1 MPAAKRKLHRLPLAI
16 FGLIFALLISVIGVS
31 AQAVPVSL
39 PLGQP
44 LPGSITPPETQAI
57 YQFEVE
63 GPMNV
68 DLQVLSLTPGF
79 FPSLLVIDP
88 SGVTLVTVNNNGT
101 QTTLNGTASM
111 VAGAPYRIVVQ
122 SFGSV
127 AGQFVIS
134 AQTSTTPQTPVQ
146 TLPPGQMVMGL
157 LDGQTP
163 SLRYGFADNNFGMM
177 LLSVNSSDLMGLAD
191 APSIILRDVQTGA
204 TLGVISGK
212 LMGNRFR
219 LPTPG
224 SYTLE
229 INSDGSGLPQP
240 FTLCLEPELSATNCG
255 SGSAPALVQPSDAV
269 AAVPTRNNATPPP
282 TSLTID
288 PNGPCMVGSANQ
300 ATVNVRSGPSTSF
313 GIVSYLTPSRNALVI
328 GKLADN
334 SWVQVNNN
342 GAIGWIA
349 SFVVFEGGICNNVPV
364 VQPPAAPQQPVAP
377 PVVNQ
382 PMPTDM
388 SQPMPTDM
396 QQPMPTD
403 APTQDTSL
411 HLNANGSPESGTNDV
426 FYPFS
431 PDDPYITGLGGGGD
445 ADAATLGGSCS
456 GFTTQNPSKRIN
468 YTGNG
473 AGLLRFWYVGDD
485 TLQGR
490 VDPTMVIRD
499 PDGHFHCNDDANGK
513 PYPVID
519 FNNPSDGTY
528 TIWIGGK
535 RPGEHFSGA
544 LKLTGNGGNLP

>member
-1 MPAAKRKLHRLPLAI
+1 MPNPKQQLHLLPPAI
-16 FGLIFALLISVIGVS
+16 LSLIFALLISVGVVS

-44 LPGSITPPETQAI
+44 LPGSITPPETQTI

-79 FPSLLVIDP
+79 FPSFLVIDP
-88 SGVTLVTVNNNGT
+88 SGVTLVTINNNGT

-122 SFGSV
+122 SFSNV
-127 AGQFVIS
+127 AGQFVVS

-146 TLPPGQMVMGL
+146 TLPLGQAVNGL
-157 LDGQTP
+157 VGAQAP
-163 SLRYGFADNNFGMM
+163 SLKYGFADSNFGM
-177 LLSVNSSDLMGLAD
+177 LLLTVNSTDLMGAAN
-191 APSIILRDVQTGA
+191 APSIILRDVQTGE

-224 SYTLE
+224 SYVVE
-229 INSDGSGLPQP
+229 VNSDGSGLPQP
-240 FTLCLEPELSATNCG
+240 FTICLEPELSATNCG

-313 GIVSYLTPSRNALVI
+313 GIVSYLPPSRNALVI

-382 PMPTDM
+382 PTTAEP
-388 SQPMPTDM
+388 
-396 QQPMPTD
+396 
-403 APTQDTSL
+403 A
-411 HLNANGSPESGTNDV
+411 
-426 FYPFS
+426 
-431 PDDPYITGLGGGGD
+431 D
-445 ADAATLGGSCS
+445 ADRYAAADADGRADSRHVAAS
-456 GFTTQNPSKRIN
+456 ERQRQPRI
-468 YTGNG
+468 
-473 AGLLRFWYVGDD
+473 GDERR
-485 TLQGR
+485 L
-490 VDPTMVIRD
+490 
-499 PDGHFHCNDDANGK
+499 F
-513 PYPVID
+513 
-519 FNNPSDGTY
+519 
-528 TIWIGGK
+528 
-535 RPGEHFSGA
+535 A
-544 LKLTGNGGNLP
+544 LEP

>member
-1 MPAAKRKLHRLPLAI
+1 MPNPKQQLHLLPPAI
-16 FGLIFALLISVIGVS
+16 LSLIFALLISVGVVS

-79 FPSLLVIDP
+79 FPSFLVIDP
-88 SGVTLVTVNNNGT
+88 SGVTLVSINNNGT

-111 VAGAPYRIVVQ
+111 VAGASYRIVVQ
-122 SFGSV
+122 SFSNV
-127 AGQFVIS
+127 AGQFVVS

-146 TLPPGQMVMGL
+146 TLPLGQAVNGL
-157 LDGQTP
+157 VGAQAP
-163 SLRYGFADNNFGMM
+163 SLKYGFADGNFGM
-177 LLSVNSSDLMGLAD
+177 LLLTVNSTDLMGAAN
-191 APSIILRDVQTGA
+191 APSIILRDVQTGE

-224 SYTLE
+224 SYVVE
-229 INSDGSGLPQP
+229 VNSDGSGLPQP
-240 FTLCLEPELSATNCG
+240 FTICLEPELSATNCG

-313 GIVSYLTPSRNALVI
+313 GIVSYLPPSRNALVI

-377 PVVNQ
+377 PVVAQ
-382 PMPTDM
+382 PTD
-388 SQPMPTDM
+388 QP
-396 QQPMPTD
+396 QPAQP
-403 APTQDTSL
+403 A
-411 HLNANGSPESGTNDV
+411 HRHAAA
-426 FYPFS
+426 
-431 PDDPYITGLGGGGD
+431 D
-445 ADAATLGGSCS
+445 ADGRADSRHVAASERQRQPRIGDEQRLLALEPRSDDHRTRRRRS
-456 GFTTQNPSKRIN
+456 GFGSD
-468 YTGNG
+468 
-473 AGLLRFWYVGDD
+473 AGRRLHRLHDRQPLEGRELQRKWGGTAALLVHR
-485 TLQGR
+485 R
-490 VDPTMVIRD
+490 
-499 PDGHFHCNDDANGK
+499 
-513 PYPVID
+513 
-519 FNNPSDGTY
+519 
-528 TIWIGGK
+528 
-535 RPGEHFSGA
+535 
-544 LKLTGNGGNLP
+544 